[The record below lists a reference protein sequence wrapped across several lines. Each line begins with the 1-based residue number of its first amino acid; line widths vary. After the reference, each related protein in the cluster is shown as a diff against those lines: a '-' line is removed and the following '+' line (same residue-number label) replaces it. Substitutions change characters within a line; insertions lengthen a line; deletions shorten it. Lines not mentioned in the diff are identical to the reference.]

1 VDQHRHVIIVG
12 MTYPVAR
19 LLGRLGALNRVRES
33 ERLATRAE
41 AIEAAAHY
49 LESHHSVGRAR
60 D

>member
-1 VDQHRHVIIVG
+1 VIIVG

-41 AIEAAAHY
+41 AIEAAARY
-49 LESHHSVGRAR
+49 LESGRNEGPVP